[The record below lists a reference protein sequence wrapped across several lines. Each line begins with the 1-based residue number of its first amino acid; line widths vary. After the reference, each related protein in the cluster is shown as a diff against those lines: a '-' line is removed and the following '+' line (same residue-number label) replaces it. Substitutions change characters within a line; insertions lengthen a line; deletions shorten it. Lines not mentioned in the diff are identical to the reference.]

1 MTASEWSVD
10 GNSACRIVEA
20 STQARPNCLDSV
32 GNGHA
37 SIYIN
42 SGNMADFLPI
52 FPRTSSDHFEWSGCV
67 KCSQA
72 IFSFHQR

>member
-42 SGNMADFLPI
+42 SGNNGRFLAYFSMDFIRPL
-52 FPRTSSDHFEWSGCV
+52 
-67 KCSQA
+67 
-72 IFSFHQR
+72 